1 VPADGRVG
9 RVRQDGCVS
18 ITLVTGPANSGKAQ
32 VVMEAVRRHLAQGAE
47 PMLVVPTRT
56 DAEHYLRELAGSEA
70 AVGVRV
76 GVFSDL
82 IEELVRRA
90 GVKEPLLG
98 GIARDRVLGALAPA
112 GEQRHPGFRRE
123 LGELIAELQTKRVTP
138 PRLSAAL
145 DAGLDDG
152 GTALGFDLAAAYG
165 SYLRQLER
173 LGRLDE
179 QQRALRALDRLREQP
194 FLWGTPASPVLFYGF
209 DDLTPLQLD
218 AIETLGRLVEAEV
231 TVSLPYEP
239 GRAAFAGRAGT
250 FQTLAPISREHALP
264 PQDAHYAPASRAPL
278 AHLERS
284 LFEPQSVRV
293 DPGAAL
299 ELLQGG
305 GQRAELELVAAR
317 VAELLAE
324 GVPAEEVAVVV
335 RRPARSAALVAEVL
349 GAAGVPF
356 AMPVK
361 RPFADTAV
369 GRALL
374 GLLRCVPDASGIAP
388 GAPSDL
394 LAWLRAPGVL
404 QRPGLADALELEARR
419 SGMRDAV
426 QARERFEERWFELS
440 EIDRLAAA
448 QGRGPGA
455 LAERASRELL
465 RLFAAPRRGR
475 APLLGPHEMDE
486 ARALAGG
493 RAALA
498 ELRELARFARDA
510 APASAAEL
518 AVVLAEIEVNSG
530 ELPGLGRVAVL
541 DPLQLR
547 ARRVRALFL
556 TGLQEGEFPL
566 RARPQPLLGERERA
580 RVAEASGLVLGEP
593 EDVLA
598 AERYLFYAIVSR
610 PEQLLALSWH
620 ESDDDAAPL
629 SRSLFVDDV
638 CDLFDAR
645 LSEQRARRA
654 LGALDSR
661 SPGAV
666 EPGAPGAEPDQ
677 PLVDERVI
685 ARLRDRVWSGTSI
698 EKWIG
703 CPVSWFVERLLAP
716 ERFEAEPE
724 PLVRGGL
731 AHLVLKETLDGVRR
745 ETGSARVTA
754 RTLDRA
760 LGVMHGA
767 LDAALED
774 PELRVSVSPERAAA
788 IVRSLRADLER
799 YLRHFAAQEGSLE
812 PRELELG
819 FGFDDPADD
828 DHGEPSEL
836 PAFDLGGG
844 VRMRGRIDR
853 IDVGAAGEA
862 VVIDYKAKTATAGE
876 KWIGERSLQV
886 ALYMQAVEQ
895 LLGLRVVGGLYQP
908 LGGRDMRARGVL
920 LDDHDSV
927 ENCVRTDRLDAEA
940 LAELLGEVLDAARQA
955 AGEAGRGALQAR
967 PESCGWRGSGCR
979 HPTICRC
986 ER

>member
-1 VPADGRVG
+1 M
-9 RVRQDGCVS
+9 S

-32 VVMEAVRRHLAQGAE
+32 VVMDAVRRHLAHGTE

-56 DAEHYLRELAGSEA
+56 DAEYYLRELAGSEA

-82 IEELVRRA
+82 VGELVRRA
-90 GVKEPLLG
+90 GVRAPVLG
-98 GIARDRVLGALAPA
+98 ELARDRLLGALSPA
-112 GEQRHPGFRRE
+112 GGSRRPGFRRE
-123 LGELIAELQTKRVTP
+123 LGELLAELQIKRVA
-138 PRLSAAL
+138 PRRLASAL
-145 DAGLDDG
+145 DAGLGDG
-152 GTALGFDLAAAYG
+152 RAAVGFDLADAYA
-165 SYLRQLER
+165 SYQRRLER

-179 QQRALRALDRLREQP
+179 QQRALRALDTLREQP
-194 FLWGTPASPVLFYGF
+194 ALWGRTPVLFYGF

-218 AIETLGRLVEAEV
+218 AIETLGRLVDAEV
-231 TVSLPYEP
+231 TVSLPYEA
-239 GRAAFAGRAGT
+239 GRTAFAGRART
-250 FQTLAPISREHALP
+250 YQTLAPIAAERPLQA
-264 PQDAHYAPASRAPL
+264 QDAHYAPASRAAL

-284 LFEPQSVRV
+284 LFEPQAQRV

-317 VAELLAE
+317 VAGLLAG
-324 GVPAEEVAVVV
+324 GVPAEDVAVVV
-335 RRPARSAALVAEVL
+335 RHPARAAALVTEVF
-349 GAAGVPF
+349 GAAGIPF

-361 RPFADTAV
+361 RPFGDTAV
-369 GRALL
+369 GRALV
-374 GLLRCVPDASGIAP
+374 GLLRCVPGPDGNAP
-388 GAPSDL
+388 GTPADL

-404 QRPGLADALELEARR
+404 ERPGLADALELEARR
-419 SGMRDAV
+419 GGMRDAG
-426 QARERFEERWFELS
+426 QARERFAQRGFELS
-440 EIDRLAAA
+440 EIDGLAAA
-448 QGRGPGA
+448 QSRGPAA
-455 LAERASRELL
+455 LADRAGRELV

-475 APLLGPHEMDE
+475 APLLESQEMDE

-498 ELRELARFARDA
+498 ELRELARFAREA

-518 AVVLAEIEVNSG
+518 AGVLSEIEVNSG
-530 ELPGLGRVAVL
+530 ELPGPGRVAVL

-580 RVAEASGLVLGEP
+580 RVAQASGLHLGEA

-610 PEQLLALSWH
+610 PEELLALSWH

-654 LGALDSR
+654 LGALDGS
-661 SPGAV
+661 SPPAV
-666 EPGAPGAEPDQ
+666 ERAAAASPSEQ
-677 PLVDERVI
+677 PLRDERVLS
-685 ARLRDRVWSGTSI
+685 RLRDRVWSGTSI

-731 AHLVLKETLDGVRR
+731 AHLVLKETLEGLRR
-745 ETGSARVTA
+745 ETGSARITPA
-754 RTLDRA
+754 SLDRA
-760 LGVMHGA
+760 RGLMRGSLG
-767 LDAALED
+767 AALQD
-774 PELRVSVSPERAAA
+774 PELRISVSPERAAA

-799 YLRHFAAQEGSLE
+799 YLEHAAGLEGSLE

-819 FGFDDPADD
+819 FGFDEPDAD

-836 PAFDLGGG
+836 PAFELGGG

-853 IDVGAAGEA
+853 IDVGAGGEA
-862 VVIDYKAKTATAGE
+862 VVVDYKAKSATAGE
-876 KWIGERSLQV
+876 KWIAERSLQI
-886 ALYMQAVEQ
+886 ALYMQAAEQ

-908 LGGRDMRARGVL
+908 LSGRDLRARGVL
-920 LDDHDSV
+920 LEDHDAAGD
-927 ENCVRTDRLDAEA
+927 CVRTDRLDPEA
-940 LAELLGEVLDAARQA
+940 LAELLGDVLDAARA
-955 AGEAGRGALQAR
+955 AAEEAGRGALQAR
-967 PESCGWRGSGCR
+967 PESCGWGGSGCR

>member
-1 VPADGRVG
+1 M
-9 RVRQDGCVS
+9 S

-32 VVMEAVRRHLAQGAE
+32 VVMDAVRRHLARGAE
-47 PMLVVPTRT
+47 PMLIVPTRT

-82 IEELVRRA
+82 VEELVRRA
-90 GVKEPLLG
+90 GVREPVLG
-98 GIARDRVLGALAPA
+98 PLARDRVLSAIAPA
-112 GEQRHPGFRRE
+112 GQQRHPGFRRE
-123 LGELIAELQTKRVTP
+123 LGELIDELQIKRVAP
-138 PRLSAAL
+138 PRLAAAL
-145 DAGLDDG
+145 DAGLGDG
-152 GTALGFDLAAAYG
+152 AAALGFDLAAAYA
-165 SYLRQLER
+165 SYQRRLER

-194 FLWGTPASPVLFYGF
+194 FLWSGDPVLFYGF

-218 AIETLGRLVEAEV
+218 AIETLGRLVDAEV

-239 GRAAFAGRAGT
+239 GRTAFAGRAGT
-250 FQTLAPISREHALP
+250 YQMLAPISLERDLP
-264 PQDAHYAPASRAPL
+264 AQDAHYAPASRAAL
-278 AHLERS
+278 AHLERG
-284 LFEPQSVRV
+284 LFESQAKRSP
-293 DPGAAL
+293 PGAAL

-317 VAELLAE
+317 IAKLLAD
-324 GVPAEEVAVVV
+324 GVPPEEVAVVV
-335 RRPARSAALVAEVL
+335 RHPARAAALVTEVF
-349 GAAGVPF
+349 GAAAIPF

-369 GRALL
+369 GRALV
-374 GLLRCVPDASGIAP
+374 GLLRCVPEAGGKAP
-388 GAPSDL
+388 GTPADL

-404 QRPGLADALELEARR
+404 ERPGLADALELDVRR
-419 SGMRDAV
+419 GGMRDAG
-426 QARERFEERWFELS
+426 QARERFEQRWFELS
-440 EIDRLAAA
+440 ELDGLASA
-448 QGRGPGA
+448 QARGPGA
-455 LAERASRELL
+455 LADRAGRELL

-475 APLLGPHEMDE
+475 APLLGAQEMDE

-498 ELRELARFARDA
+498 ELRELARFAREA
-510 APASAAEL
+510 APASASEL
-518 AVVLAEIEVNSG
+518 ASVLSEIEVNSG
-530 ELPGLGRVAVL
+530 ELPGPGRVAVL
-541 DPLQLR
+541 DPLKLR

-566 RARPQPLLGERERA
+566 RARPQPLLGERERV
-580 RVAEASGLVLGEP
+580 RVAQASGLLLGDA

-610 PEQLLALSWH
+610 PEELLALSWH

-638 CDLFDAR
+638 CDLFDER
-645 LSEQRARRA
+645 LAEQRARRA
-654 LGALDSR
+654 LGALDGATPQAAEHDAAR
-661 SPGAV
+661 SPS
-666 EPGAPGAEPDQ
+666 DQ
-677 PLVDERVI
+677 PLLDERVLS
-685 ARLRDRVWSGTSI
+685 RLRERVWSGTSI

-731 AHLVLKETLDGVRR
+731 AHLVLKETLEGLRR
-745 ETGSARVTA
+745 ETGSARVTPA
-754 RTLDRA
+754 TLDRA
-760 LGVMHGA
+760 RGLMRGS
-767 LDAALED
+767 LDAALQD

-799 YLRHFAAQEGSLE
+799 YLGHAADLEGSLE

-819 FGFDDPADD
+819 FGFDDPHAD

-853 IDVGAAGEA
+853 IDVGAGGEA
-862 VVIDYKAKTATAGE
+862 VVVDYKAKSATAGE
-876 KWIGERSLQV
+876 KWLSERSLQI
-886 ALYMQAVEQ
+886 ALYMQAAEQ

-908 LGGRDMRARGVL
+908 LSGRDLRARGVL
-920 LDDHDSV
+920 LEDHDAAG
-927 ENCVRTDRLDAEA
+927 NCVRTDRLDPEA
-940 LAELLGEVLDAARQA
+940 LAELLGDVLDAARAA
-955 AGEAGRGALQAR
+955 AGEARRGALQAR
-967 PESCGWRGSGCR
+967 PESCGWGGSGCR

>member
-1 VPADGRVG
+1 M
-9 RVRQDGCVS
+9 S

-32 VVMEAVRRHLAQGAE
+32 VVMDAVRRHLAHGAG
-47 PMLVVPTRT
+47 PMLIVPTRT

-82 IEELVRRA
+82 VEELVRRA
-90 GVKEPLLG
+90 GVREP
-98 GIARDRVLGALAPA
+98 VLGALARDRLLGALSPA
-112 GEQRHPGFRRE
+112 GAHGRPGFRRE
-123 LGELIAELQTKRVTP
+123 LGELIAELQIKRVA
-138 PRLSAAL
+138 PRRLAGAL
-145 DAGLDDG
+145 DAGLGDG
-152 GTALGFDLAAAYG
+152 GSALGFDLAGAYA
-165 SYLRQLER
+165 SYERQLGR

-179 QQRALRALDRLREQP
+179 QQRALRALDTLREQP
-194 FLWGTPASPVLFYGF
+194 FLWSRPPTPVLFYGF

-218 AIETLGRLVEAEV
+218 TIETLGRLVDAEV

-239 GRAAFAGRAGT
+239 GRNAFAGRAGT
-250 FQTLAPISREHALP
+250 YEMLAPIADEHRLP
-264 PQDAHYAPASRAPL
+264 PQDAHYAPASRAAL

-284 LFEPQSVRV
+284 LFEPRAERIEA
-293 DPGAAL
+293 GAAL

-317 VAELLAE
+317 VAELLAD

-335 RRPARSAALVAEVL
+335 RRPARAAALVSEVF
-349 GAAGVPF
+349 GAARIPF

-369 GRALL
+369 GRALV
-374 GLLRCVPDASGIAP
+374 GLLRCVPGPDGKASGTPA
-388 GAPSDL
+388 DL
-394 LAWLRAPGVL
+394 LAWLRAPGML
-404 QRPGLADALELEARR
+404 ERPGLADALELEARR
-419 SGMRDAV
+419 AGMREAG
-426 QARERFEERWFELS
+426 QARERFEQRWFELS
-440 EIDRLAAA
+440 EIDGLTAA
-448 QGRGPGA
+448 QERGPAA
-455 LAERASRELL
+455 LADRAGRELL

-475 APLLGPHEMDE
+475 APLLGAQEMDE

-498 ELRELARFARDA
+498 ELRELARYAREA

-518 AVVLAEIEVNSG
+518 AGVLSEIEVNSG
-530 ELPGLGRVAVL
+530 ELPGPGRVAVL

-566 RARPQPLLGERERA
+566 RARPQPLLGERERV
-580 RVAEASGLVLGEP
+580 RVAQASGLLLGDA
-593 EDVLA
+593 EDALA

-610 PEQLLALSWH
+610 PEELLALSWH

-638 CDLFDAR
+638 CDLFGEQ
-645 LSEQRARRA
+645 LFEQRARRA
-654 LGALDSR
+654 LGALDGA
-661 SPGAV
+661 SPSL
-666 EPGAPGAEPDQ
+666 AEPAAAPPWDE
-677 PLVDERVI
+677 PLRDERVL

-698 EKWIG
+698 EKWVG
-703 CPVSWFVERLLAP
+703 CPVSWFVESLLAP

-731 AHLVLKETLDGVRR
+731 AHLVLKETLEGLRR
-745 ETGSARVTA
+745 ETGSARVTPATLGRA
-754 RTLDRA
+754 RGLMR
-760 LGVMHGA
+760 GS
-767 LDAALED
+767 LDAALQD

-799 YLRHFAAQEGSLE
+799 YLEHAAGLEGSLE

-819 FGFDDPADD
+819 FGFDDPDAEN
-828 DHGEPSEL
+828 HGEPSEL
-836 PAFDLGGG
+836 PAFELGGG

-853 IDVGAAGEA
+853 IDVGPGGEA
-862 VVIDYKAKTATAGE
+862 VVVDYKAKNATAGE
-876 KWIGERSLQV
+876 KWIAERSLQI
-886 ALYMQAVEQ
+886 ALYMQAAEQ

-908 LGGRDMRARGVL
+908 LSGKDLRARGVL
-920 LDDHDSV
+920 LEDHDTAA
-927 ENCVRTDRLDAEA
+927 NCVRTDRLDPEA
-940 LAELLGEVLDAARQA
+940 LAELLGEVLDTARAAA
-955 AGEAGRGALQAR
+955 DEAGRGALEAR
-967 PESCGWRGSGCR
+967 PESCGWGGNGCR